1 MPQDKSSSAVAKG
14 LKMTKFGSNAATVVE
29 KASNIISSAKNN
41 KDGSAGGD
49 RNTGDQ
55 SIATSN
61 TTSGTSSCHHH
72 YHHHYPPKHRRTAS
86 GQFDLFSNF
95 SCMFLNPDKFFQF
108 EFELSNLSSPRNLK
122 EHVKKVFCYQKIV
135 VNFHCLN
142 KFF

>member
-41 KDGSAGGD
+41 KDGSGGD
-49 RNTGDQ
+49 RTGDQ

-61 TTSGTSSCHHH
+61 TSGASSCHHH

-86 GQFDLFSNF
+86 GQFYHFRSFAYDNFMTRHKIQIQQPEKVSYFPCFVIVLLLNEKLFPLY
-95 SCMFLNPDKFFQF
+95 LN
-108 EFELSNLSSPRNLK
+108 LCTS
-122 EHVKKVFCYQKIV
+122 
-135 VNFHCLN
+135 
-142 KFF
+142 

>member
-41 KDGSAGGD
+41 KDGSGGD
-49 RNTGDQ
+49 RTGDQ

-61 TTSGTSSCHHH
+61 TSGTSSCHHH

-86 GQFDLFSNF
+86 GQVFSLLFLK
-95 SCMFLNPDKFFQF
+95 LNYC
-108 EFELSNLSSPRNLK
+108 
-122 EHVKKVFCYQKIV
+122 KKVFFPRPFTCTRCFSNRNVGNGKKLSPRLLYQ
-135 VNFHCLN
+135 F
-142 KFF
+142 

>member
-29 KASNIISSAKNN
+29 KASNIISSAKSN

-49 RNTGDQ
+49 RTGDQ

-61 TTSGTSSCHHH
+61 TSGTSSCHHH

-86 GQFDLFSNF
+86 GQFYLFS
-95 SCMFLNPDKFFQF
+95 KGG
-108 EFELSNLSSPRNLK
+108 LK
-122 EHVKKVFCYQKIV
+122 SESAG
-135 VNFHCLN
+135 
-142 KFF
+142 